1 LPWSP
6 ESLATVNDSRF
17 VSHVSMFDE
26 KRESMPNNLLL
37 ADDEAAVLEVP
48 VRLTAAWT
56 EHDGD
61 AFAAVCTEDAN
72 MILPGDVYL
81 TSREQ
86 ILSFMKAAFAG
97 PYKGTQVYGTPL
109 GVKSVAEGIVLLTTE
124 GGVMGPGETVV
135 SSAQAIRATWML
147 VKRDSEWLIAS
158 YQNTPV
164 GAA

>member
-1 LPWSP
+1 
-6 ESLATVNDSRF
+6 
-17 VSHVSMFDE
+17 
-26 KRESMPNNLLL
+26 MPDNLLL

-61 AFAAVCTEDAN
+61 AVAAVCTEEDD
-72 MILPGDVYL
+72 MILPGDVRL
-81 TSREQ
+81 TS
-86 ILSFMKAAFAG
+86 
-97 PYKGTQVYGTPL
+97 
-109 GVKSVAEGIVLLTTE
+109 
-124 GGVMGPGETVV
+124 
-135 SSAQAIRATWML
+135 IRATWVP